1 MPVPF
6 LERGVMY
13 LRREVSV
20 KFSGESECNVLAIYS
35 VTAFIQPNL
44 SAVCAVYLIC
54 VHIFCV
60 VCLMMAVVGDD
71 GSNDAANE

>member
-1 MPVPF
+1 
-6 LERGVMY
+6 MY

-20 KFSGESECNVLAIYS
+20 KLFGESECNVLVIFS
-35 VTAFIQPNL
+35 VTAFMQPYL
-44 SAVCAVYLIC
+44 SVLWDVYSIC

-71 GSNDAANE
+71 GADDSAYN

>member
-1 MPVPF
+1 
-6 LERGVMY
+6 MY
-13 LRREVSV
+13 LRREVPV
-20 KFSGESECNVLAIYS
+20 KLSGESECNVLVIFS
-35 VTAFIQPNL
+35 VTAFMQPNL

-71 GSNDAANE
+71 GADDSAYN

>member
-1 MPVPF
+1 
-6 LERGVMY
+6 MY

-54 VHIFCV
+54 VHIFHSIS
-60 VCLMMAVVGDD
+60 LMMAVVGDD
-71 GSNDAANE
+71 GADDSAYE

>member
-1 MPVPF
+1 
-6 LERGVMY
+6 MY

-44 SAVCAVYLIC
+44 SALCAVYLIC
-54 VHIFCV
+54 VHIFHCIS
-60 VCLMMAVVGDD
+60 LMMAVVGDD
-71 GSNDAANE
+71 GADDSAYE

>member
-1 MPVPF
+1 
-6 LERGVMY
+6 MY

-20 KFSGESECNVLAIYS
+20 KLSGESECNVVVIFS
-35 VTAFIQPNL
+35 VTAFMQPYL
-44 SAVCAVYLIC
+44 SVIWTVYSIC

-71 GSNDAANE
+71 GADDSAYE